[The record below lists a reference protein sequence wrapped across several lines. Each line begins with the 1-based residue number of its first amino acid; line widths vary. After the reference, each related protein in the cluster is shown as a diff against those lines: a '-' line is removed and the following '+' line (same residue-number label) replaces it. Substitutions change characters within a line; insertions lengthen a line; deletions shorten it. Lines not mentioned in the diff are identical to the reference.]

1 LFLEGESE
9 AKLSRGNQDSGGR
22 RPVGRGFIRH
32 AGHAE
37 EGSVTLKGPVR
48 SEEEKSFVEAKAK
61 EIAGADKVTSE
72 ISIAPKKTKS
82 QS

>member
-1 LFLEGESE
+1 
-9 AKLSRGNQDSGGR
+9 
-22 RPVGRGFIRH
+22 
-32 AGHAE
+32 
-37 EGSVTLKGPVR
+37 LKGPVR

-61 EIAGADKVTSE
+61 EIAGADRVTSE